1 MRANKTMI
9 NRDLPNSKRAR
20 GITGI
25 TDPTTRLRT
34 KSTPQVITIAMITA
48 SSLLRI
54 GFASQA
60 ITNTSNHAP
69 HDHTQCKENSGS
81 IYEAR
86 YRTMATQSA
95 VVGEKNP
102 ASAAGDVRSL
112 KNNRPAPATIAP
124 PASKTTRGLTNLRDR
139 SYATAPEL
147 AAANAAAV
155 IG

>member
-1 MRANKTMI
+1 MI

-20 GITGI
+20 GITGF
-25 TDPTTRLRT
+25 TDPITRPST

-54 GFASQA
+54 GLANQA
-60 ITNTSNHAP
+60 ITKTSNHAP
-69 HDHTQCKENSGS
+69 HDHTQCKENCGS

-102 ASAAGDVRSL
+102 ASAVGDVKSF
-112 KNNRPAPATIAP
+112 KSNRPAPAIIAP
-124 PASKTTRGLTNLRDR
+124 PASKTTRALTNLCDR

-147 AAANAAAV
+147 A
-155 IG
+155 